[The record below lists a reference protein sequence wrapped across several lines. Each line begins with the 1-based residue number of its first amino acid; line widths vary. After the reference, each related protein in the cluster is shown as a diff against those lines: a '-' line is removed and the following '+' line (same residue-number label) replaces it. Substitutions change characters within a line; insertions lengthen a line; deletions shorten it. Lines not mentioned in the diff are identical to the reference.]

1 MILLVVLSLF
11 LMSLD
16 HKQQHLQA
24 LHSGLAIV
32 VAPLR
37 FIANLPSDAGHWIS
51 ETLESRQ
58 QLQQENTR
66 LKAQNFTLRGQML
79 KYAAIESENRRL
91 RELLGSSFKVSDQIL
106 IAELTKVDTNPYKQV
121 VWINKG
127 SSSRYNGKP
136 VYIDQPVLD
145 AHGVM
150 GQIIK
155 INAFES
161 RARLITDPGHTIPVQ
176 INRNGLRTLAV
187 GTGTINRLKLPYLP
201 VNADIR
207 KGDLLVT
214 SGLGQVYPPGYPVA
228 RVIEVAQTPGQRFL
242 YVIAEPTA
250 HLDRSREVLL
260 VWSGDELKKKPA
272 GKKTHAGSN
281 RP

>member
-1 MILLVVLSLF
+1 MVLLVVLSLF
-11 LMSLD
+11 LMSID
-16 HKQQHLQA
+16 HKQQHLQT

-37 FIANLPSDAGHWIS
+37 YIANLPSNAGHWIS

-66 LKAQNFTLRGQML
+66 LKAQNFILRGQML

-91 RELLGSSFKVSDQIL
+91 RGLLGSSFKVSDQIL
-106 IAELTKVDTNPYKQV
+106 IAELTKVDTNPYKHV

-127 SSSRYNGKP
+127 SSSRYSGKP
-136 VYIDQPVLD
+136 VYIDQPILD

-161 RARLITDPGHTIPVQ
+161 RARLITDPSHTIPVQ
-176 INRNGLRTLAV
+176 INRSGLRTLAV
-187 GTGTINRLKLPYLP
+187 GTGTINRLQLPYLP
-201 VNADIR
+201 VNANIR

-228 RVIEVAQTPGQRFL
+228 RVIEVSQTPGQRFL
-242 YVIAEPTA
+242 HVIAEPTA

-260 VWSGDELKKKPA
+260 VWSGEALKMNPAPGKP
-272 GKKTHAGSN
+272 GKGGKQ
-281 RP
+281 

>member
-1 MILLVVLSLF
+1 MLLSLF
-11 LMSLD
+11 LMTLD
-16 HKQQHLQA
+16 HKQKHLQT
-24 LHSGLAIV
+24 LHSGLAIL

-37 FIANLPSDAGHWIS
+37 FIAQLPANTGNWIA

-58 QLQQENTR
+58 QLQEENAR
-66 LKAQNFTLRGQML
+66 LKAQNFILRGQML

-106 IAELTKVDTNPYKQV
+106 IAELIRIDTNPYKHV

-127 SSSRYNGKP
+127 SATRYNGRP
-136 VYIDQPVLD
+136 VYIDQPILD

-161 RARLITDPGHTIPVQ
+161 RARLITDPGHSIPVQ

-201 VNADIR
+201 VNADVR

-228 RVIEVAQTPGQRFL
+228 RVVEVSQTPGQRFL
-242 YVIAEPTA
+242 HVLAEPTA
-250 HLDRSREVLL
+250 HIDRSREVLL
-260 VWSGDELKKKPA
+260 VWSSKVLGQRHTKPATRKPA
-272 GKKTHAGSN
+272 GKR